1 MALGMG
7 RKAICV
13 SRAYRDCALFCS
25 LRADHEQT
33 RTASTPNQRL
43 MAASCMM
50 TTHAACTQAMRQS
63 NTQTS
68 RRESSL
74 GRCQANARPLPC
86 PSQLKHALQKP
97 NMPSPTRGLTG
108 KSGKSGKPSNQP
120 PKIQIICLMLTNEIA
135 HRMHSRL
142 PSRHQARLP
151 AALFCCLKK

>member
-13 SRAYRDCALFCS
+13 SRAYRNCALFCS

-33 RTASTPNQRL
+33 RTTSTPNQRL

-74 GRCQANARPLPC
+74 GRCQANARPLSCHPKDTILDRVGTNASSYC
-86 PSQLKHALQKP
+86 DAHGGTVSNCIYASHTGSSLRWAYWHDPVNQGGGQKGEF
-97 NMPSPTRGLTG
+97 RGPAYT
-108 KSGKSGKPSNQP
+108 
-120 PKIQIICLMLTNEIA
+120 A
-135 HRMHSRL
+135 H
-142 PSRHQARLP
+142 
-151 AALFCCLKK
+151 